1 MDADADANADVHRKK
16 PRQERAVAHTQVSS
30 APSLRGP
37 RSAFHAD
44 QCPGKSSLSR
54 GPPAREG
61 PAQSAATAPVHC
73 PCYSGCNVT
82 LLDSDRDFSRY
93 TGFRAL
99 CGPEWRAKNVIR
111 ASYFLSAVLDL
122 ARALLSRIEIN
133 PSYVCIK

>member
-1 MDADADANADVHRKK
+1 MYADAHRKK
-16 PRQERAVAHTQVSS
+16 PRQERAAEHTQVSS

-99 CGPEWRAKNVIR
+99 CGPEWRTKACETRNSRLIF
-111 ASYFLSAVLDL
+111 SPLDSTWYGHFCL
-122 ARALLSRIEIN
+122 IEID